1 MLSYR
6 AFVIGIVIQ
15 ISFGSFQSAMAST
28 IVDQNFSSTP
38 PSFFAALS
46 LTGDTVFAQ
55 SFTVGIGGRL
65 TGADLL
71 AFDGTPGFGAGAPPV
86 SAMTVQIRTLVAGLP
101 TETVLASST
110 VPASSLQ
117 VNPNNQFTHVDFPS
131 GVSVVS
137 GQILALGITG
147 AGVGWSGHVGSQA
160 TYLGGRAFDRSHTGD
175 PWQPIPDPG
184 GREVDFLFRTYVDPT
199 PVPETSTLL
208 LLVVSASAILLRKLR
223 YRQSV

>member
-6 AFVIGIVIQ
+6 AFVMGIVIQ
-15 ISFGSFQSAMAST
+15 ISFGGFQSAMAST

-55 SFTVGIGGRL
+55 SFTVGIGGR
-65 TGADLL
+65 
-71 AFDGTPGFGAGAPPV
+71 P
-86 SAMTVQIRTLVAGLP
+86 
-101 TETVLASST
+101 
-110 VPASSLQ
+110 
-117 VNPNNQFTHVDFPS
+117 
-131 GVSVVS
+131 
-137 GQILALGITG
+137 
-147 AGVGWSGHVGSQA
+147 
-160 TYLGGRAFDRSHTGD
+160 FDRSHTGD

-208 LLVVSASAILLRKLR
+208 LLVSASAILLRKLR
-223 YRQSV
+223 YRRSI